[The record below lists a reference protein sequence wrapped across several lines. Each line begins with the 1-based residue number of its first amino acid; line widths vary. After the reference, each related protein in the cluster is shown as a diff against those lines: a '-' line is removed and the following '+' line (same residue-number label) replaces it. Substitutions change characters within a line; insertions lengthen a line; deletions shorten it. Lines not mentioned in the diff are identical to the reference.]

1 MPKVSVLMPIYKTQ
15 KDYLKEAIES
25 ILNQTLTD
33 FEFLILDDCPDDS
46 REDIVKSYKD
56 KRIVYQKN
64 EKNLGISASRNKLLD
79 MAKGEYI
86 AVFDHDDISYPQRL
100 EKQVAYLEAHPE
112 VGVLGCST
120 SKLSNKKI
128 TTNPIESHAIK
139 VALMGYCAI
148 AHTTAM
154 IRKEVLTQNKIRYKE
169 QYSPCEDYALW
180 GDLIPYTE
188 FHNLEEVLLGYRDY
202 AGNTS
207 HKQDKKM
214 EDKGAEIMSYLRAKY
229 PELNI
234 EFGFKVTHTDY
245 TRLFGFIPLLKTV
258 KLYNKMKIY
267 LFDKILILSSK
278 TTTKF

>member
-100 EKQVAYLEAHPE
+100 EKQVAYLDTHPE
-112 VGVLGCST
+112 VGVLGCSIR
-120 SKLSNKKI
+120 KLSNKRI
-128 TTNPIESHAIK
+128 IANPTESHAIK

-154 IRKEVLTQNKIRYKE
+154 IRKNVLTQNKIRYKE

-180 GDLIPYTE
+180 GDLMPYTE
-188 FHNLEEVLLGYRDY
+188 FHNLEDVLLGYRDY

-214 EDKGAEIMSYLRAKY
+214 EDKGAEIMSYLRAQY

-245 TRLFGFIPLLKTV
+245 IRLFGFIPLLKTV
-258 KLYNKMKIY
+258 KLYNKMKVY

>member
-25 ILNQTLTD
+25 ILNQTYKD

-46 REDIVKSYKD
+46 REDVVKSYKD
-56 KRIVYQKN
+56 KRIVYHKN

-100 EKQVAYLEAHPE
+100 EKQVAYLDTHPE
-112 VGVLGCST
+112 VGILGCSIR
-120 SKLSNKKI
+120 KLPNKRI
-128 TTNPIESHAIK
+128 ITNPTESHAIK

-154 IRKEVLTQNKIRYKE
+154 IRKNVLTQNKIRYKE

-180 GDLIPYTE
+180 GDLIPYAE
-188 FHNLEEVLLGYRDY
+188 FHNLEDVLLGYRDY

-207 HKQDKKM
+207 HKQNQKM
-214 EDKGAEIMSYLRAKY
+214 NNKGAEITSYLRAKY

-245 TRLFGFIPLLKTV
+245 IRLFGFIPLLKTV
-258 KLYNKMKIY
+258 KLNKKMKVY
-267 LFDKILILSSK
+267 LFDKILILSKK

>member
-25 ILNQTLTD
+25 ILNQTYKD

-46 REDIVKSYKD
+46 REDVVKSYKD
-56 KRIVYQKN
+56 KRIVYHKN

-100 EKQVAYLEAHPE
+100 EKQVAYLDTHPK
-112 VGVLGCST
+112 VGILGCSIR
-120 SKLSNKKI
+120 KLSNKRI
-128 TTNPIESHAIK
+128 ITNPTESHAIK

-154 IRKEVLTQNKIRYKE
+154 IRKNVLTQNKIRYKE

-180 GDLIPYTE
+180 GDLIPYAE
-188 FHNLEEVLLGYRDY
+188 FHNLEDVLLGYRDY

-207 HKQDKKM
+207 HKQNQKM
-214 EDKGAEIMSYLRAKY
+214 NNKGAEITSYLRAKY

-245 TRLFGFIPLLKTV
+245 IRLFGFIPLLKTV
-258 KLYNKMKIY
+258 KLNKKMKVY
-267 LFDKILILSSK
+267 LFDKILILSKK